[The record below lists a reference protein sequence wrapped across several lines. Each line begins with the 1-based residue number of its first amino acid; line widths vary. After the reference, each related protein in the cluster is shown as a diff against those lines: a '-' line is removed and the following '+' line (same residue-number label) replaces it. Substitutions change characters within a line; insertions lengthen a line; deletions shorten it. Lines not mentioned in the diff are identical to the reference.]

1 MSKLIER
8 DINGEVSF
16 VSSLCVAFL
25 NSPTEDKDTLLLEML
40 GELSFDCG
48 RTRWDS
54 PIEWTHISSRKIV
67 LRVYIPQLCDFWD
80 GCPHHPN
87 PSVNDVGAFIS
98 SCGYE
103 VSFLPSGKKALQVP
117 YEDGGIHWLKLPL
130 KIREAWGIFLEG
142 EKSI

>member
-25 NSPTEDKDTLLLEML
+25 NSVTEDKDTLLLEML

-48 RTRWDS
+48 HTRWDS
-54 PIEWTHISSRKIV
+54 PIEWTHISSGKIKV
-67 LRVYIPQLCDFWD
+67 RVYLPQLCDFWD
-80 GCPHHPN
+80 GCPHHTN
-87 PSVNDVGAFIS
+87 PSVNDVGAFVS

-103 VSFLPSGKKALQVP
+103 VSISDKKALQVP
-117 YEDGGIHWLKLPL
+117 YEDEGLHWLKLPL
-130 KIREAWGIFLEG
+130 KIREAWEIFLEE
-142 EKSI
+142 EKSG